1 VVSGAPAK
9 GHEPGSHMTKED
21 LIDLLRK
28 VLNTDADLSFLS
40 VLGQLE
46 LETLIACIR
55 NRIEQEKAEPGSSR
69 IN

>member
-1 VVSGAPAK
+1 
-9 GHEPGSHMTKED
+9 MTKED
-21 LIDLLRK
+21 VIDLVRK
-28 VLNTDADLSFLS
+28 VLNTDADLGFLS

-55 NRIEQEKAEPGSSR
+55 NRLEQEKAEPGSSR